1 MGGTPP
7 VWTFRGYELDAD
19 SFISALVELY
29 RGEID
34 RSNTW
39 RTRLDE
45 TTNSAILV
53 CAGTVLAALA
63 LPTQATFITIFGG
76 LLMALCLWVETRR
89 YRYYE
94 LWSYRVRL
102 METDFFAAMLVP
114 PFRPSEDWSESLAN
128 ALLQPE
134 FPVTVWEALGRR
146 FRRNYMGLYLLLA
159 GAWGGMAYL
168 WPTPAPDLA
177 TIFRRADLGALP
189 GEVVVA
195 LGAGA
200 YLGLFLMGFI
210 TTRLHAATGEVLPK
224 YEAPLPGLELWQ
236 LPTEAP
242 PGKTT
247 STAPRAARP
256 SRPRPQALAL
266 VITLKPQA
274 VSQRI
279 LQELRRGLTTLSGV
293 GAFTQ
298 QERQVLLVA
307 LTITEIAHLK
317 SIVRAEDP
325 NAFIIVVPAR
335 EIFGRGFKS
344 LFEG

>member
-1 MGGTPP
+1 MAGKPP

-39 RTRLDE
+39 RTRLDA
-45 TTNSAILV
+45 TTNSAIVV
-53 CAGTVLAALA
+53 CAGTVLAALI
-63 LPTQATFITIFGG
+63 LPDRATFIMLFGG
-76 LLMALCLWVETRR
+76 LLVALCLWVETRR

-134 FPVTVWEALGRR
+134 FPITIWEALGRR
-146 FRRNYMGLYLLLA
+146 FRRNYMGLYILLA
-159 GAWGGMAYL
+159 GAWGGLAYL
-168 WPTPAPDLA
+168 WPTPAPDLN
-177 TIFRRADLGALP
+177 TVFRRADLGALP
-189 GEVVVA
+189 GEAVVA
-195 LGAGA
+195 LAGAA

-224 YEAPLPGLELWQ
+224 YQAGLPGLEGWQ
-236 LPTEAP
+236 TPPAEAA
-242 PGKTT
+242 PGKPPD
-247 STAPRAARP
+247 PRTARP

-266 VITLKPQA
+266 VITLKPDL
-274 VSQRI
+274 VTQRI
-279 LQELRRGLTTLSGV
+279 LKELRRGLTTLSGT
-293 GAFTQ
+293 GAFTR
-298 QERQVLLVA
+298 QERPVLLVA
-307 LTITEIAHLK
+307 LTITEIAQLK

>member
-1 MGGTPP
+1 MAGKPP

-39 RTRLDE
+39 RTRLDD
-45 TTNSAILV
+45 TTNSAIMV
-53 CAGTVLAALA
+53 CAGTVLAALL
-63 LPTQATFITIFGG
+63 LPAQATLVALCGG
-76 LLMALCLWVETRR
+76 LLIALCLWVETRR

-134 FPVTVWEALGRR
+134 FPITVWEALGRR
-146 FRRNYMGLYLLLA
+146 FRRNYLGLYLLLA
-159 GAWGGMAYL
+159 GAWAGVTYL
-168 WPTPAPDLA
+168 MPTPASEV
-177 TIFRRADLGALP
+177 TTFVRRADLGAFP
-189 GEVVVA
+189 GEA
-195 LGAGA
+195 IIILGLLA
-200 YLGLFLMGFI
+200 YLGLFIMGYV

-224 YEAPLPGLELWQ
+224 YGATLPGLDGWQ
-236 LPTEAP
+236 
-242 PGKTT
+242 
-247 STAPRAARP
+247 TAPDTPASKTDPGTARP
-256 SRPRPQALAL
+256 SRPRPQVLAL
-266 VITLKPQA
+266 VITLKPES
-274 VSQRI
+274 VTQRI
-279 LQELRRGLTTLSGV
+279 LQELRRGLTNLSGV

-298 QERQVLLVA
+298 QERRVLLVA

-317 SIVRAEDP
+317 GIVRAEDP
-325 NAFIIVVPAR
+325 NAFIIIVPAR
-335 EIFGRGFKS
+335 EIFGRGFRS
-344 LFEG
+344 LFES